1 MGPGP
6 GGFRNSR
13 EKMIEKLK
21 EPKPE
26 KFSEI
31 LTVNPAFRHV
41 HHGCKTVQFRID
53 LILHVPHGFDHIRQ
67 LSDAGRLDQYPVRM
81 VLFHDLF

>member
-31 LTVNPAFRHV
+31 PANLQFWLLTISPRPSAWQT
-41 HHGCKTVQFRID
+41 G
-53 LILHVPHGFDHIRQ
+53 
-67 LSDAGRLDQYPVRM
+67 Y
-81 VLFHDLF
+81 

>member
-31 LTVNPAFRHV
+31 PGYLKRVVTKFLHRL
-41 HHGCKTVQFRID
+41 FYLS
-53 LILHVPHGFDHIRQ
+53 LIHI
-67 LSDAGRLDQYPVRM
+67 
-81 VLFHDLF
+81 

>member
-31 LTVNPAFRHV
+31 PGYLRRVKNTWPTCGTTTVRPTAAA
-41 HHGCKTVQFRID
+41 T
-53 LILHVPHGFDHIRQ
+53 
-67 LSDAGRLDQYPVRM
+67 
-81 VLFHDLF
+81 